1 MPEFL
6 SFFQGK
12 MPEEW
17 QIEIDRIVLN
27 LQKNTVFDLTLLFKR
42 YTLCR
47 TNERMFYAGTIL

>member
-27 LQKNTVFDLTLLFKR
+27 LQKYTVFDLTLLFKR
-42 YTLCR
+42 YTLYR

>member
-27 LQKNTVFDLTLLFKR
+27 LQKTLFLT
-42 YTLCR
+42 
-47 TNERMFYAGTIL
+47 